1 VSVSENLAIEGSREL
16 SDFLPFVEELY
27 LNVRQVPGCTPSGY
41 AAAVL
46 ALLDAGSIRLYF
58 DTRDQDEVRPDPS
71 MVEAVLTRRLQP
83 PCTMGRFPLR
93 KTDPRRPPP
102 EMRAAE
108 PDLRM
113 ELTALGGEVWEK
125 RAEPDWSR
133 YVQTLTGEESGEAW
147 SGDEDLLIACLGWYE
162 ELNSAAVD
170 RNTIRLEVLH
180 DYSVTYWKL
189 LPVVY
194 RATFACTWDESQW
207 GGKGRI
213 GEPKWF
219 RKWWVG
225 QDNWY
230 KKPWELPDWPRMTGD
245 KSEVDSHD

>member
-1 VSVSENLAIEGSREL
+1 VPCQHHRRQSNIGSLNLAIEGSREL

-27 LNVRQVPGCTPSGY
+27 LNVRQVPGCTPSEY

-58 DTRDQDEVRPDPS
+58 DTRDQDEVRPDRS
-71 MVEAVLTRRLQP
+71 MVEAVLTRRLQLP
-83 PCTMGRFPLR
+83 YTTGRLPLR

-102 EMRAAE
+102 EIRAAE

-147 SGDEDLLIACLGWYE
+147 SGDEGLLIACLGWYE
-162 ELNSAAVD
+162 ELNSRNHRPEHGQAGSSSRLLCHLLEAASSGLSSDV
-170 RNTIRLEVLH
+170 RLH
-180 DYSVTYWKL
+180 M
-189 LPVVY
+189 
-194 RATFACTWDESQW
+194 
-207 GGKGRI
+207 G
-213 GEPKWF
+213 
-219 RKWWVG
+219 
-225 QDNWY
+225 
-230 KKPWELPDWPRMTGD
+230 
-245 KSEVDSHD
+245 